1 MMNGDATFV
10 APATPFGNSGIA
22 VVRVNGPLALSILS
36 NYLRVLNLNLEALHL
51 PKYTMEM
58 VN

>member
-36 NYLRVLNLNLEALHL
+36 KLS
-51 PKYTMEM
+51 KGC
-58 VN
+58 